1 MFNLE
6 LTLKP
11 QEQNCYL
18 GGKYLLPFYHLLF
31 WRAFMWGIGAYG
43 IYLNINFPNNKFT
56 LSQNKNKIIM

>member
-31 WRAFMWGIGAYG
+31 WKAFMWGIGAYS
-43 IYLNINFPNNKFT
+43 IYLNYQFPK
-56 LSQNKNKIIM
+56 

>member
-18 GGKYLLPFYHLLF
+18 GGKYLLLFYHLLF
-31 WRAFMWGIGAYG
+31 WRAFMWGIGAYS
-43 IYLNINFPNNKFT
+43 IYLNYQFPKLQIYFK
-56 LSQNKNKIIM
+56 SK